1 MYRIR
6 GGCAGLGS
14 ASGDCVGARE
24 DRIAGFKASIFDRD
38 RRLEG
43 GASVPTSQASDRS
56 PISGHRT
63 CVLLSMLALGF
74 ERAPSGS
81 RDARPTMLFADGDFV
96 ETEPGPYS
104 RSKID
109 GIPRILDVEAMPFY
123 MAVLE

>member
-1 MYRIR
+1 
-6 GGCAGLGS
+6 
-14 ASGDCVGARE
+14 
-24 DRIAGFKASIFDRD
+24 
-38 RRLEG
+38 
-43 GASVPTSQASDRS
+43 
-56 PISGHRT
+56 
-63 CVLLSMLALGF
+63 MLALGF